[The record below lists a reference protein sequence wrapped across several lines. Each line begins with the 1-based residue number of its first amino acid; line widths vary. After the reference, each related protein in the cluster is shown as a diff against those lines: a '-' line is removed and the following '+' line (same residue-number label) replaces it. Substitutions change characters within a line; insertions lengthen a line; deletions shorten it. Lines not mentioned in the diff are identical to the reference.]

1 MGAFG
6 NNHFGAGGL
15 GLSGL
20 GTTLQD
26 AGGGSLFDLG
36 GENAEDS
43 NDGSIIDNRPFINR
57 LPLPGRVPADPGGSP
72 TAPGISVPS
81 VTNERVG
88 TPYDAFEK
96 QTFVEDNDRTDNSG
110 GSSDETEILGDD
122 ETLKQINTRVV
133 YGIQDS
139 MINEQ
144 GFIDN
149 LAFEIKDYNLLG
161 GNLRTNLQARDN
173 SNVFIFVER
182 YRVPSAGA
190 IIRDYI
196 PTTDMTGFRVL
207 QDTRISYSQQERE
220 SLREVLGS
228 KKLTSI
234 DISSSM
240 GLIFGSLSLGT
251 ENFLEDSIF
260 TNRIESTKKLKLT
273 SFSSNTPTPPSDGTP
288 PSQSSGLS
296 SRTPA
301 RQGPAAPTAT
311 GKAPIQRSRAPGAS
325 YQSAGKPSSSKGSS
339 Y

>member
-26 AGGGSLFDLG
+26 AGGGSLFELG
-36 GENAEDS
+36 GENAEVS
-43 NDGSIIDNRPFINR
+43 NDDRIIDNRPSIKT
-57 LPLPGRVPADPGGSP
+57 LPLPGRVPAESPGTTLGALPEAPSGGALVVGGAAASVRLVGAP
-72 TAPGISVPS
+72 TAPGISVPL

-88 TPYDAFEK
+88 TPYDAFEPQKRAFEK

-110 GSSDETEILGDD
+110 GNSDETEILGDD
-122 ETLKQINTRVV
+122 EDLTQIRTKVI

-149 LAFEIKDYNLLG
+149 LAFELKNYNPLAPKQ
-161 GNLRTNLQARDN
+161 RRQIAARAN

-182 YRVPSAGA
+182 YRVPSAAA
-190 IIRDYI
+190 IISDYI
-196 PTTDMTGFRVL
+196 PTTDMGGFIVL
-207 QDTRISYSQQERE
+207 QDNRISYSQQEE
-220 SLREVLGS
+220 QSMSEVLGS
-228 KKLTSI
+228 KISTTS
-234 DISSSM
+234 DILISM
-240 GLIFGSLSLGT
+240 YLNFGSPSLGA
-251 ENFLEDSIF
+251 ENVLEDLIF

-273 SFSSNTPTPPSDGTP
+273 SLPSGTP
-288 PSQSSGLS
+288 SQP
-296 SRTPA
+296 RTESTTSP
-301 RQGPAAPTAT
+301 
-311 GKAPIQRSRAPGAS
+311 
-325 YQSAGKPSSSKGSS
+325 GSS

>member
-1 MGAFG
+1 MGGF
-6 NNHFGAGGL
+6 
-15 GLSGL
+15 GL
-20 GTTLQD
+20 GTTHQD
-26 AGGGSLFDLG
+26 GGTGPLSELG
-36 GENAEDS
+36 GENAEVS
-43 NDGSIIDNRPFINR
+43 NDDRIIDNRPLINR

-81 VTNERVG
+81 NTNERVD
-88 TPYDAFEK
+88 TPYDALKRAFEK
-96 QTFVEDNDRTDNSG
+96 QTFVEDNDRIDNSG

-161 GNLRTNLQARDN
+161 GNLRINLQARAN
-173 SNVFIFVER
+173 SNVFIFVEK

-190 IIRDYI
+190 IISDYT
-196 PTTDMTGFRVL
+196 PNTDMGGFRVL
-207 QDTRISYSQQERE
+207 QDNRISYSQQERE

-240 GLIFGSLSLGT
+240 GLIFGSPSLGA

-273 SFSSNTPTPPSDGTP
+273 SFSSDTPSSPSDGTL
-288 PSQSSGLS
+288 PSQSSGLTP
-296 SRTPA
+296 RTPA

>member
-1 MGAFG
+1 MTVFG
-6 NNHFGAGGL
+6 NDRFGAGGL

-26 AGGGSLFDLG
+26 AAGGSLFDLA

-43 NDGSIIDNRPFINR
+43 NDGSIIDNRPFIKR

-81 VTNERVG
+81 ITNERVD

-96 QTFVEDNDRTDNSG
+96 QTPVEDNDRTDNSG

-161 GNLRTNLQARDN
+161 GNLRTNLQARAN

-182 YRVPSAGA
+182 YRVPSADA

-196 PTTDMTGFRVL
+196 PTTDMRGFRVL
-207 QDTRISYSQQERE
+207 QDNRISYSQQEE
-220 SLREVLGS
+220 QSMSEVLGS
-228 KKLTSI
+228 KISTTS
-234 DISSSM
+234 DILISM
-240 GLIFGSLSLGT
+240 YLNFGSPSLGA
-251 ENFLEDSIF
+251 ENVLEDPIF

-273 SFSSNTPTPPSDGTP
+273 SLPSDT
-288 PSQSSGLS
+288 PSQP
-296 SRTPA
+296 RTESTTSP
-301 RQGPAAPTAT
+301 
-311 GKAPIQRSRAPGAS
+311 
-325 YQSAGKPSSSKGSS
+325 GSS

>member
-1 MGAFG
+1 MTVFG
-6 NNHFGAGGL
+6 NDRFGAGGL

-26 AGGGSLFDLG
+26 AAGGSLFDLA

-43 NDGSIIDNRPFINR
+43 NDGSIIDNRPFIKR

-81 VTNERVG
+81 ITNERVD

-96 QTFVEDNDRTDNSG
+96 QTPVEDNDRTDNSG

-161 GNLRTNLQARDN
+161 GNLRTNLQARAN

-182 YRVPSAGA
+182 YRVPSADA

-196 PTTDMTGFRVL
+196 PTTDMRGFRVL
-207 QDTRISYSQQERE
+207 QDNRISYSQQEE
-220 SLREVLGS
+220 QSMSEVLGS
-228 KKLTSI
+228 KISTTS
-234 DISSSM
+234 DILISM
-240 GLIFGSLSLGT
+240 YLNFGSPSLGA
-251 ENFLEDSIF
+251 ENALEDPIF

-273 SFSSNTPTPPSDGTP
+273 SLPSDT
-288 PSQSSGLS
+288 PSQP
-296 SRTPA
+296 RTESTTSP
-301 RQGPAAPTAT
+301 
-311 GKAPIQRSRAPGAS
+311 
-325 YQSAGKPSSSKGSS
+325 GSS

>member
-1 MGAFG
+1 MTVFG
-6 NNHFGAGGL
+6 NDRFGAGGL

-26 AGGGSLFDLG
+26 AGGGSLFDLA

-43 NDGSIIDNRPFINR
+43 NDGNIIDNRPFIKR

-81 VTNERVG
+81 ITNERVD

-96 QTFVEDNDRTDNSG
+96 QTPVEDNDRTDNSG

-161 GNLRTNLQARDN
+161 GNLRTNLQARAN

-182 YRVPSAGA
+182 YRVPSADA

-196 PTTDMTGFRVL
+196 PTTDMRGFRVL
-207 QDTRISYSQQERE
+207 QDNRISYSQQEE
-220 SLREVLGS
+220 QSMSEVLGS
-228 KKLTSI
+228 KISTTS
-234 DISSSM
+234 DILISM
-240 GLIFGSLSLGT
+240 YLNFGSPSLGA
-251 ENFLEDSIF
+251 ENVLEDPIF

-273 SFSSNTPTPPSDGTP
+273 SLPSDT
-288 PSQSSGLS
+288 PSQP
-296 SRTPA
+296 RTESTTSP
-301 RQGPAAPTAT
+301 
-311 GKAPIQRSRAPGAS
+311 
-325 YQSAGKPSSSKGSS
+325 GSS

>member
-6 NNHFGAGGL
+6 NDHFGAGGL

-26 AGGGSLFDLG
+26 AGGGSLFDLA

-43 NDGSIIDNRPFINR
+43 NDGNIIDNRPFINR

-81 VTNERVG
+81 ITNERVDI
-88 TPYDAFEK
+88 PYDAFEK
-96 QTFVEDNDRTDNSG
+96 QTFVEDNDRTDSSG

-161 GNLRTNLQARDN
+161 GNLRTNLQARAN

-182 YRVPSAGA
+182 YRVPSADA

-196 PTTDMTGFRVL
+196 PTTDMRGFRVL
-207 QDTRISYSQQERE
+207 QDNRISYSQQEE
-220 SLREVLGS
+220 QSMSEVLGS
-228 KKLTSI
+228 KISTTS
-234 DISSSM
+234 DILISM
-240 GLIFGSLSLGT
+240 YLNFGSPSLGA
-251 ENFLEDSIF
+251 ENVLEDPIF

-273 SFSSNTPTPPSDGTP
+273 SLPSDT
-288 PSQSSGLS
+288 PSQP
-296 SRTPA
+296 RTESTTSP
-301 RQGPAAPTAT
+301 
-311 GKAPIQRSRAPGAS
+311 
-325 YQSAGKPSSSKGSS
+325 GSS

>member
-6 NNHFGAGGL
+6 NDRFGAGGL

-26 AGGGSLFDLG
+26 AGGGSLFDLA

-43 NDGSIIDNRPFINR
+43 NDGNIIDNRPFINR
-57 LPLPGRVPADPGGSP
+57 LPLPGLVPADPGGSP

-81 VTNERVG
+81 ITNERVDI
-88 TPYDAFEK
+88 PYDAFEK
-96 QTFVEDNDRTDNSG
+96 QTFVEDNDRTDSSG

-161 GNLRTNLQARDN
+161 GNLRTNLQARAN

-182 YRVPSAGA
+182 YRVPSADA

-196 PTTDMTGFRVL
+196 PTTDMRGFRVL
-207 QDTRISYSQQERE
+207 QDNRISYSQQEE
-220 SLREVLGS
+220 QSMSEVLGS
-228 KKLTSI
+228 KISTTS
-234 DISSSM
+234 DILISM
-240 GLIFGSLSLGT
+240 YLNFGSPSLGA
-251 ENFLEDSIF
+251 ENVLEDPIF

-273 SFSSNTPTPPSDGTP
+273 SLPSDT
-288 PSQSSGLS
+288 PSQP
-296 SRTPA
+296 RTESTTSP
-301 RQGPAAPTAT
+301 
-311 GKAPIQRSRAPGAS
+311 
-325 YQSAGKPSSSKGSS
+325 GSS